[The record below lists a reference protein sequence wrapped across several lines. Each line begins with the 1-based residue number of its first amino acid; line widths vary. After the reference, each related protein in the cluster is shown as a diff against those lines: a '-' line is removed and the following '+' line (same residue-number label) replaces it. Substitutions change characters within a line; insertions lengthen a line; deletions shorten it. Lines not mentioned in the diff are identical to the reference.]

1 MKRHKKVQSIQYLSM
16 TSTLKIN
23 DKVKIKFDMLKAKIF
38 LQTGKKMSQQ
48 ELLELL
54 LIQAEKSEK
63 EIMDSISNSQFPL
76 SDKQRKMILSLQ
88 FDLGFDTSKIDEDSI
103 IYGD

>member
-1 MKRHKKVQSIQYLSM
+1 MKRYKKVQSILNLNM
-16 TSTLKIN
+16 TSTLKIS
-23 DKVKIKFDMLKAKIF
+23 DKIKIKFDMLKAKIF

-54 LIQAEKSEK
+54 LSQAEKSES
-63 EIMDSISNSQFPL
+63 EIMDIISNSQFPL
-76 SDKQRKMILSLQ
+76 SDKQRLKILSLQ